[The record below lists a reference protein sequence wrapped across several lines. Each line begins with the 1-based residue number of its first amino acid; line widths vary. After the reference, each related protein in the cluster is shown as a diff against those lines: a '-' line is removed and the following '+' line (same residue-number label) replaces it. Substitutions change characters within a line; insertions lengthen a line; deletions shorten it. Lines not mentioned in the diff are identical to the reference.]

1 MNREQRRKAAKAGRH
16 VQPERQEMPAT
27 QVETAKPG
35 LILRLFASIVLSPA
49 VLKRVNHADV
59 ERLLANVALQAGRPE
74 VARELLSRR
83 NTVK

>member
-16 VQPERQEMPAT
+16 VRPERQETPAT
-27 QVETAKPG
+27 QAEPARPG
-35 LILRLFASIVLSPA
+35 LILRLFASIVLAPA

-74 VARELLSRR
+74 VARELLGRR
-83 NTVK
+83 NPVK